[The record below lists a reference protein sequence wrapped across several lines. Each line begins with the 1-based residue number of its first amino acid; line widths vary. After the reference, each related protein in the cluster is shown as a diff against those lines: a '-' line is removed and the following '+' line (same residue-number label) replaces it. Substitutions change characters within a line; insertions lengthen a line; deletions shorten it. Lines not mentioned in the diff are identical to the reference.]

1 MKRFKKL
8 LTGLL
13 TLALMAGLFGM
24 GGTKD
29 VQAATKPDKP
39 VITVSETD
47 EYGEVLVTIS
57 STKNADGYR
66 IYCKSNKDKK
76 YRKLDT
82 IAKDGTKTRKYTAKE
97 LPSGT
102 YSFRVR
108 AYSKASGKTVW
119 SSYSKIAK
127 IYVEDAATRARN
139 ERMNETAADE
149 YPDLYALVEDGKL
162 GLTMDDNS
170 QIYFTLGTYDMVD
183 KNLNYDDKKEM
194 IEWLVLDY
202 DEDEGK
208 ALLLSRYLI
217 DIKPFNETYETGKIC
232 TWEECTL
239 RTWLNED
246 FYSSAFN
253 KSEQKIILRSDVRN
267 HDNND
272 FGIGGG
278 NDTKDRIFLLS
289 EGEAKIGGYF
299 NDINERK
306 ATLLDGTQKRWYL
319 RSQGMVVMWHHKDY
333 YNIAYVDN
341 DGKNGYGEGFD
352 TSNVRNSSDLYA
364 VRPALWISMNP

>member
-24 GGTKD
+24 GGTKE

-47 EYGEVLVTIS
+47 ENGEVLVTIS

-97 LPSGT
+97 LTSGT

-119 SSYSKIAK
+119 SSYSKILK

-170 QIYFTLGTYDMVD
+170 RIYFTLGSYDLVD
-183 KNLNYDDKKEM
+183 KNGNGDS
-194 IEWLVLDY
+194 
-202 DEDEGK
+202 
-208 ALLLSRYLI
+208 LL
-217 DIKPFNETYETGKIC
+217 
-232 TWEECTL
+232 
-239 RTWLNED
+239 
-246 FYSSAFN
+246 
-253 KSEQKIILRSDVRN
+253 
-267 HDNND
+267 
-272 FGIGGG
+272 
-278 NDTKDRIFLLS
+278 
-289 EGEAKIGGYF
+289 
-299 NDINERK
+299 
-306 ATLLDGTQKRWYL
+306 
-319 RSQGMVVMWHHKDY
+319 Y
-333 YNIAYVDN
+333 Y
-341 DGKNGYGEGFD
+341 
-352 TSNVRNSSDLYA
+352 
-364 VRPALWISMNP
+364 